1 MVKGFPGRDEVAPGG
16 RRSAAGL
23 LLLLLLLA
31 CLQQARAA
39 GILVVA
45 SASGG
50 LYSRFIDAFTAGLAN
65 GDSPAGAVD
74 ISVITLDEHKLTV
87 EDLAARRLVV
97 TVGSRAATDVAAHTP
112 DIPVLHAIL
121 PESVYRTLVEPS
133 GACTSRSAIFIDQP
147 IARQAGLAQAMFP
160 DALDYGVLL
169 GPTSGQRQPEID
181 ALEKGSDRHLL
192 VVQADDEADI
202 ARATSSLLDRIDL
215 LLAVNDPLVLN
226 RENAKWLLYS
236 AYQHRLPVIGF
247 SRAYVHAG
255 AAGAVY
261 SEPEQMARQAGE
273 MVRHY
278 LASASRCLPAAAF
291 PAYFNVAVNQSVCN
305 SLGGANCNEQT
316 LGAMLQGRKSAQ

>member
-1 MVKGFPGRDEVAPGG
+1 MAPGG

-39 GILVVA
+39 GLLVVTS
-45 SASGG
+45 SAGG
-50 LYSRFIDAFTAGLAN
+50 LYSRFIDAFSAGLAS
-65 GDSPAGAVD
+65 GAPPTGAVD
-74 ISVITLDEHKLTV
+74 ISVITLDEHKLTAD
-87 EDLAARRLVV
+87 DLAARRLVV
-97 TVGSRAATDVAAHTP
+97 TVGSRAATNVAAHTP
-112 DIPVLHAIL
+112 DIPVLHTIL
-121 PESVYRTLVEPS
+121 PESVYRTLAEPS
-133 GACTSRSAIFIDQP
+133 GACTPRSAIFIDQP
-147 IARQAGLAQAMFP
+147 LARQAALAQAMFP

-181 ALEKGSDRHLL
+181 ALEKSTDRHL
-192 VVQADDEADI
+192 VVARAGNEADI
-202 ARATSSLLDRIDL
+202 ARATSGLLDRIDL

-236 AYQHRLPVIGF
+236 AYQHHLPVIGF
-247 SRAYVHAG
+247 SRAYVNAG

-278 LASASRCLPAAAF
+278 LAGASRCLPAAAF
-291 PAYFNVAVNQSVCN
+291 PAYFNIAVNQSVCK
-305 SLGGANCNEQT
+305 SLGGVNCNEHT